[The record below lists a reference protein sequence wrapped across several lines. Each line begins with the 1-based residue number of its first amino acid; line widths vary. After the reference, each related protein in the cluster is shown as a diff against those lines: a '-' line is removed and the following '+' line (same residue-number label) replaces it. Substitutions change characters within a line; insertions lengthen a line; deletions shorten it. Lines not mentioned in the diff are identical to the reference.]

1 LSVSKK
7 NERTKTVKAMKIK
20 TPKTKTTRSEGG
32 FTLIETTIASLVM
45 LVGSLAV
52 SALFV
57 YSTQNNVGGSE
68 RALAMAVAQQQLE
81 QIRSVDYED
90 STLTSG
96 TITFT
101 ARNGQRNYSVQRV
114 VADEKNADNSLK
126 QLKKITITVTPAST
140 SSNWVKTPVVLVTY
154 RSTHAPGK
162 FAVSN

>member
-1 LSVSKK
+1 M
-7 NERTKTVKAMKIK
+7 NTK
-20 TPKTKTTRSEGG
+20 TPKTKTTKSEGG

-45 LVGSLAV
+45 LVGALAV
-52 SALFV
+52 SSLFV
-57 YSTQNNVGGSE
+57 FSTQNNIGGSE

-96 TITFT
+96 NQTFT
-101 ARNGQRNYSVQRV
+101 AKNGQRSYTVQRV

-126 QLKKITITVTPAST
+126 QLKKITITVTPSST
-140 SSNWVKTPVVLVTY
+140 STNWVRTPVVLVTY
-154 RSTHAPGK
+154 RSTHAAGT